1 MTKPGS
7 ERDRVVNS
15 ERGVNARVREFLTE
29 IPGSGRD
36 HPGVFRSPV
45 GLSRNRECQN
55 SGRIDVTSFGKGGN
69 EKTPGGEPLGVF
81 RELVCT
87 ASTQNRNEL
96 PVLDTY
102 RNFLAK
108 PPIEGLL
115 VLKAIRTFE
124 FAA

>member
-1 MTKPGS
+1 M
-7 ERDRVVNS
+7 VNS
-15 ERGVNARVREFLTE
+15 KRRVDARVREFWAE
-29 IPGSGRD
+29 SPGSKRD
-36 HPGVFRSPV
+36 HPGAFRNPV
-45 GLSRNRECQN
+45 GLSRNRERQN
-55 SGRIDVTSFGKGGN
+55 SGRDDVTSCGKGGN

-102 RNFLAK
+102 RNFLAN
-108 PPIEGLL
+108 PPIDGLL